1 MWKGY
6 GLTLEIGEGSL
17 PAALQECCI
26 HIKALAPVA
35 VRYNLPDNV
44 SLSSVVYWF
53 QCEPS
58 CCFEKAITLRMHH
71 CAKNEDKS
79 RFCILKANYHCV
91 QSSSF
96 AFEKLEGDFSTR
108 GQGSI
113 KLNSFSL
120 YGTGVEG
127 SDEREY
133 CSTVAYQYG
142 CGLADIHFIVT
153 WNIEPLLT
161 VSTCSMVITCNCMLC
176 SFSSDWHCQSY
187 YPQQQFIKE
196 HYKDQIQFQFS
207 VVFELEKV
215 VLKFS
220 NKTENGW
227 EILPLFNPVVSA
239 TRHTYRSLAKEGPW
253 VVHLT
258 LGSNS

>member
-1 MWKGY
+1 MPIHVVYYYPLQDPKVISTVSKIPSVLLGGEIIGETIAVVTNQSQLFMWKGY

-133 CSTVAYQYG
+133 RSTVAYQYG
-142 CGLADIHFIVT
+142 RGLADIHFIVT
-153 WNIEPLLT
+153 WNVEPLLT
-161 VSTCSMVITCNCMLC
+161 VSTCI
-176 SFSSDWHCQSY
+176 
-187 YPQQQFIKE
+187 
-196 HYKDQIQFQFS
+196 
-207 VVFELEKV
+207 
-215 VLKFS
+215 
-220 NKTENGW
+220 
-227 EILPLFNPVVSA
+227 
-239 TRHTYRSLAKEGPW
+239 
-253 VVHLT
+253 
-258 LGSNS
+258 